1 MTKSTKLRWRAEHD
15 TVIEAGMKRER
26 QGEDLGP
33 EQVDWAAV
41 AAYVSK
47 KINRV
52 VRAGQVRERYRSH
65 ISPLVNKDEWEDG
78 EVRLILKLWTQGLSV
93 KTITGKL
100 EPDALG
106 RRRTD
111 LKVKN
116 LIFGISRRQAKYA
129 KLAGQVLQPTPT
141 NKEPADKSPEQD
153 QGQEPA
159 DEGQEPAD
167 KSPEQDQEQDQEP
180 ADEGQEQ
187 DQEPA
192 AAASAETKRVHMT
205 RETLAARLTED
216 PDKENDNDLLLYTRK
231 YHPNCCWQDEMIDM
245 FWCFAEQT

>member
-153 QGQEPA
+153 Q
-159 DEGQEPAD
+159 
-167 KSPEQDQEQDQEP
+167 EQDQEP